1 MATFARSID
10 VDVPR
15 PWLFDLM
22 QDYDRRLEW
31 DEFLSEA
38 RLVGD
43 AKTSAVGVRAWCVD
57 TSGRG
62 METEY
67 VSFHAPERVAV
78 KMTRGPWM
86 FGSFAGSWVYK
97 EVTEHRTSMTFRYHM
112 EMRPRILGRLGD
124 RLLAGIFERD
134 MQRRLES
141 AKRRLEGIY
150 SRHASRSDQEEARG

>member
-15 PWLFDLM
+15 AWLFDLM

-43 AKTSAVGVRAWCVD
+43 ATQSGVGVRAWCVD
-57 TSGRG
+57 TAGRG

-67 VSFHAPERVAV
+67 VSFQPPERVAV

-86 FGSFAGSWVYK
+86 FSSFAGSWVYR
-97 EVTEHRTSMTFRYHM
+97 ELGPERTAMTFRYHM
-112 EMRPRILGRLGD
+112 EMRPRILGKLGD
-124 RLLAGIFERD
+124 RALVWIFERD
-134 MQRRLES
+134 MQSRLDS
-141 AKRRLEGIY
+141 AKRRLEAIY
-150 SRHASRSDQEEARG
+150 RRRAEAA